1 MSHTFTC
8 LAYHIIFA
16 TTDRRNVIPENVQPK
31 IHSYLAGLINN
42 TYGYARCVGGVN
54 DHVHI
59 LCDLHPT
66 YSISCLLQNIKCL
79 SSKWIHETFRQ
90 PLFSWQ
96 QGYSAFAV
104 SVSSIETVKTY
115 IKNQKVH
122 HKGISFR
129 EEFEFLLKKN
139 GIEYDP

>member
-1 MSHTFTC
+1 M
-8 LAYHIIFA
+8 
-16 TTDRRNVIPENVQPK
+16 
-31 IHSYLAGLINN
+31 
-42 TYGYARCVGGVN
+42 GGVN